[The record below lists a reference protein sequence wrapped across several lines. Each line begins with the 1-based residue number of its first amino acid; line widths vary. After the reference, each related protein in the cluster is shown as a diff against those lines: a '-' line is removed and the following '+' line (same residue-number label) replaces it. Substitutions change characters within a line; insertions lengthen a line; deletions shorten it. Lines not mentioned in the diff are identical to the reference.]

1 MSLRLRLLLL
11 AILAIIPAVTIEI
24 YGEVELRATRQGEI
38 REEAGRLLRLVRA
51 EQERINEGARQLL
64 VAFAAGRAIRQHDWQ
79 QCDEVAAQ
87 ILSRL
92 QGYMNIGVAR
102 DDTGDLLCSA
112 LPIPADRDMRHPHF
126 LSKMTPHGDLFV
138 GTYHRGLITDKS
150 VITLAIPLR
159 DDTGAVTAGAWANL
173 DLDWLARH
181 FADRFPSPNMTLL
194 MADSDG
200 TILARLPDNKRWAG
214 KFIGEPYMSEMVR
227 APADGVTD
235 IVGVDGEERIIAYSP
250 ITRGPK
256 GLYLGV
262 GLSKGPYFAPIDAA
276 TRQKAMLISLSFALA
291 LAAAWFIGSAF
302 VRQPIERLL
311 VAARRWQAGDYTARA
326 ALTKSTSEIGKLVL
340 AFDEMAEAVE
350 AREHQRREAEEALAS
365 LNANLEK
372 RVKEEIAEREKA
384 QTALIHSQRLEAIGQ
399 LTSGVAHDFN
409 NLLTVVIGA
418 FDLLR
423 SRIGDKRGR
432 QILDSGLRA
441 ADRGAKLTEQLL
453 AFSRHRHLE
462 PAPFNANDLIA
473 GMSDLLE
480 RTLGPAIVISRS
492 LAPDLWPVLADASQ
506 IEVAILN
513 LVVNA
518 RDAMPL
524 GGTLSIETAN
534 LSAGNKRLP
543 PELDGSYFVQV
554 TVSDTGIG
562 MSDATKARAFE
573 PFYTTKEIGKGT
585 GLGLSMVYG
594 IAKQSGGTAVI
605 DSESGKGTTV
615 ALILPRASAAPA
627 LSVAARGPETM
638 TKIRGKLLLVDDDRD
653 VRDITVAAL
662 ADAGADIV
670 AVDSGPAA
678 LSLIERG
685 TPLDMLIADYAMPGM
700 NGAELICRV
709 RDRLP
714 RLTVILVTGYVQD
727 AFAHLPVDVVIV
739 RKPFRTSE
747 MLERVRAALAD
758 IAAPQ
763 ANVVP
768 ISVRRSQ

>member
-1 MSLRLRLLLL
+1 M
-11 AILAIIPAVTIEI
+11 
-24 YGEVELRATRQGEI
+24 
-38 REEAGRLLRLVRA
+38 
-51 EQERINEGARQLL
+51 
-64 VAFAAGRAIRQHDWQ
+64 
-79 QCDEVAAQ
+79 
-87 ILSRL
+87 
-92 QGYMNIGVAR
+92 
-102 DDTGDLLCSA
+102 
-112 LPIPADRDMRHPHF
+112 
-126 LSKMTPHGDLFV
+126 
-138 GTYHRGLITDKS
+138 
-150 VITLAIPLR
+150 
-159 DDTGAVTAGAWANL
+159 
-173 DLDWLARH
+173 
-181 FADRFPSPNMTLL
+181 
-194 MADSDG
+194 
-200 TILARLPDNKRWAG
+200 
-214 KFIGEPYMSEMVR
+214 
-227 APADGVTD
+227 
-235 IVGVDGEERIIAYSP
+235 
-250 ITRGPK
+250 
-256 GLYLGV
+256 

-409 NLLTVVIGA
+409 NLLAAVIGA

-423 SRIGDKRGR
+423 SRIGDERGR

-473 GMSDLLE
+473 GMTDLLNVLLV
-480 RTLGPAIVISRS
+480 RQLHLPFTGAGP
-492 LAPDLWPVLADASQ
+492 LPVLADASQ
-506 IEVAILN
+506 IEVAIFN

-534 LSAGNKRLP
+534 LAAGDKRLP

-554 TVSDTGIG
+554 AVSDADIG

-594 IAKQSGGTAVI
+594 IAKQSSGTAVI
-605 DSESGKGTTV
+605 Q
-615 ALILPRASAAPA
+615 RA
-627 LSVAARGPETM
+627 R
-638 TKIRGKLLLVDDDRD
+638 
-653 VRDITVAAL
+653 
-662 ADAGADIV
+662 
-670 AVDSGPAA
+670 
-678 LSLIERG
+678 
-685 TPLDMLIADYAMPGM
+685 
-700 NGAELICRV
+700 
-709 RDRLP
+709 
-714 RLTVILVTGYVQD
+714 
-727 AFAHLPVDVVIV
+727 
-739 RKPFRTSE
+739 
-747 MLERVRAALAD
+747 
-758 IAAPQ
+758 
-763 ANVVP
+763 
-768 ISVRRSQ
+768 

>member
-1 MSLRLRLLLL
+1 VSLRLRLLLL
-11 AILAIIPAVTIEI
+11 VILAIIPAVAIEI

-38 REEAGRLLRLVRA
+38 REESTRLLRLIRA

-92 QGYMNIGVAR
+92 HGYMNIGVAR

-112 LPIPADRDMRHPHF
+112 LPIPAGKDMRHPHF
-126 LSKMTPHGDLFV
+126 LSKMTPDGDLFV
-138 GTYHRGLITDKS
+138 GTYHRGLITDKN

-159 DDTGAVTAGAWANL
+159 DDTGAVTGAWANL

-194 MADSDG
+194 VADSNG

-302 VRQPIERLL
+302 VRRPIEGLL

-326 ALTKSTSEIGKLVL
+326 ALTKSTSEIGKLGM

-409 NLLTVVIGA
+409 NLLAAVIMA

-423 SRIGDKRGR
+423 SRIGDERGR
-432 QILDSGLRA
+432 QILDSGLHA
-441 ADRGAKLTEQLL
+441 ANRGAKLTEQLL

-462 PAPFNANDLIA
+462 PAPFNANDLIS

-506 IEVAILN
+506 IEMALLN

-534 LSAGNKRLP
+534 LPAGDKRLL

-554 TVSDTGIG
+554 AVSDTGIG
-562 MSDATKARAFE
+562 MSEATKTRAFE

-605 DSESGKGTTV
+605 DSKPGEGTTV

-627 LSVAARGPETM
+627 LSGAARGPETM

-662 ADAGADIV
+662 ADAGADIT

-685 TPLDMLIADYAMPGM
+685 TPFDMLIADYAMPGM
-700 NGAELICRV
+700 NGAELIRRV

-714 RLTVILVTGYVQD
+714 RLPVILVTGYAQD
-727 AFAHLPVDVVIV
+727 ALAHLPVDMVTV

-747 MLERVRAALAD
+747 MLEQVRAALAG
-758 IAAPQ
+758 IAATRE
-763 ANVVP
+763 NVVP